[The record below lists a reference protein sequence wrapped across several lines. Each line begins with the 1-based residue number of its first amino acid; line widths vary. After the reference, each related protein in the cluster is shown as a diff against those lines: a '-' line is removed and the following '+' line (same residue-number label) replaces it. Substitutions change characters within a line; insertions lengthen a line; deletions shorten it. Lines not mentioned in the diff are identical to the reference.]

1 MKKQLLFVFVIFLL
15 ICCLPFIFSSCD
27 SNNQNENTEK
37 TENKNDDDRQ
47 DESQDE
53 EPDQPEPELNKD
65 NVPEMDLGG
74 YNFRILSH
82 HSDWLHAEMNFEE
95 QTGDIIQ
102 DSIYHRNRKIEERFN
117 ILITEI
123 NDVSKAKPA
132 ILAGSDEYDIVTAWC
147 ATMLTHYNEGLGY
160 NFDDYNLYIDL
171 TQPYWDDSITQALT
185 FGGTVLFPIGASDIP
200 SYDYTHVL
208 LFNKQMIT
216 DLELENPYIIVA
228 GGNWTFDKFEEMAK
242 AAVKDMNGD
251 GIMDQNDRYGLVSM
265 VKYVLPCFWVSA
277 GTESISKSNDGIPQ
291 FTLRSDEKFAGVID
305 KIFSMTYDTNVW
317 YQDVKNDTNIS
328 ETGDALVIN
337 NQALFFNSTFQR
349 VEALRG
355 MDTDFGII
363 PYPKYNTDQDKYYTR
378 MEGCNPFIIP
388 ITVENP
394 ENIGAIM
401 EALSC
406 ESFNSVIPV
415 YYDVSLKTKLARD
428 EESAEMLDII
438 FSDRVFDLGD
448 TIWCGLLR
456 DGIFLNMFKKNDR
469 NLASQLEKVEN
480 RINKEIDTVIKAL
493 GMD

>member
-1 MKKQLLFVFVIFLL
+1 MKKQLLLILTVFIL
-15 ICCLPFIFSSCD
+15 ICALPVILSSCG
-27 SNNQNENTEK
+27 SNNNNSSAVENA
-37 TENKNDDDRQ
+37 ENNDIHQ
-47 DESQDE
+47 EEYQKEESDA
-53 EPDQPEPELNKD
+53 DQSAGYKD

-82 HSDWLHAEMNFEE
+82 QSVWLHAEMNFEE
-95 QTGDIIQ
+95 ETGDIIQ
-102 DSIYHRNRKIEERFN
+102 DSIYRRNRKIEERFN
-117 ILITEI
+117 IIITET
-123 NDVSKAKPA
+123 NDISKAKPA
-132 ILAGSDEYDIVTAWC
+132 ILAGSDEYDIATAWC
-147 ATMLTHYNEGLGY
+147 ATILTHYNEGLGY
-160 NFDDYNLYIDL
+160 KFEDYSLYIDL

-208 LFNKQMIT
+208 LFNKQLIT
-216 DLELENPYIIVA
+216 DLGLENPYTIVKS
-228 GGNWTFDKFEEMAK
+228 GRWTFDKFDEMAK
-242 AAVKDMNGD
+242 TAVKDVNGD
-251 GIMDQNDRYGLVSM
+251 GIMDQSDTYGLVSM
-265 VKYVLPCFWVSA
+265 VKYVLPCFWVAA
-277 GTESISKSNDGIPQ
+277 GTETISKTTDGIPQ
-291 FTLRSDEKFAGVID
+291 FTLREDEKFANVID
-305 KIFSMTYDTNVW
+305 KIFSITYDTNAW
-317 YQDVKNDTNIS
+317 YRDVKNITNIS
-328 ETGDALVIN
+328 EIGDSLVIN

-363 PYPKYNTDQDKYYTR
+363 PYPKYTENQEKYYTR

-388 ITVENP
+388 ITVPEP

-406 ESFNSVIPV
+406 ESFYSVIPV

-438 FSDRVFDLGD
+438 FGNRVFDLGD

-456 DGIFLNMFKKNDR
+456 DGMFLTMFQKDDR

-480 RINKEIDTVIKAL
+480 KINKEIDTVLKAL
-493 GMD
+493 DLLG